1 LDDAFDGEGG
11 IGGVRKLV
19 QLDSSEE
26 LLERDK
32 DVPIEGSH
40 RCESFRLH
48 ADEEDKLP
56 FPDGTFD
63 LVMSSQSLHW
73 VNDLPGLFKE
83 VMVGRAFSFCFKTRT
98 SQTHQT
104 RIPIDSVF

>member
-1 LDDAFDGEGG
+1 
-11 IGGVRKLV
+11 VRKLV
-19 QLDSSEE
+19 QLDSSLE
-26 LLERDK
+26 LLNRDQ
-32 DVPIEGSH
+32 DILIEGSQ

-63 LVMSSQSLHW
+63 LVLSSQSMHW

-83 VMVGRAFSFCFKTRT
+83 VMVGDALFLCLRVEF
-98 SQTHQT
+98 
-104 RIPIDSVF
+104 